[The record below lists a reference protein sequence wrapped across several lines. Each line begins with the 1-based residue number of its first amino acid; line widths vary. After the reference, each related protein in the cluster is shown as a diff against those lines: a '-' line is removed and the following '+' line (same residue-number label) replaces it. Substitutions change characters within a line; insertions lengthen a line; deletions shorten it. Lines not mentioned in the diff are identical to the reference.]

1 MKATGGITM
10 EESFTALPGAV
21 QEHLKSILPSSGL
34 PDTDESLAALAEVWV
49 KKRDMF
55 SRQVRSLDMIDA
67 DRYAVSEQGAALMLT
82 YSGSLVSLGTAPDNG
97 VRWVEY
103 ASIKLRKDVPDILKE
118 ASVKL
123 ADEVRKNGPVR
134 FEEGPIKST
143 SAVHTIAVFP
153 ADVPLAEQETR
164 IREATIFLTNGF
176 IKLNRTLSVAEEG
189 LPEQFTLKTIVSSLA
204 KRHGLTQ
211 KQTRE
216 LVEDYLLMLESGIL
230 LGESASLGRL
240 GRIRLHLRPAQKA
253 RVGRNPATGEELT
266 IKAKPA
272 VYVPKAT
279 FSKHLKDKAES
290 VETPTQD
297 DA

>member
-1 MKATGGITM
+1 M
-10 EESFTALPGAV
+10 EESFAALPEAV
-21 QEHLKSILPSSGL
+21 QEHLKGILPSSGL
-34 PDTDESLAALAEVWV
+34 PENDESLAALADVWV

-55 SRQVRSLDMIDA
+55 SRQVQSLDMVEA
-67 DRYAVSEQGAALMLT
+67 DRFAVSEQGAALMLT
-82 YSGSLVSLGTAPDNG
+82 YSGSLVSLGTAPQEEI
-97 VRWVEY
+97 RWVEY
-103 ASIKLRKDVPDILKE
+103 ASIKLRQDVPDILKE
-118 ASVKL
+118 ESVKL

-153 ADVPLAEQETR
+153 AEVPLAEQETR

-176 IKLNRTLSVAEEG
+176 IKLNRTLSVAQEG
-189 LPEQFTLKTIVSSLA
+189 MPEQFTLKTMVSTLA

-216 LVEDYLLMLESGIL
+216 LLEDYLLMLESGIL
-230 LGESASLGRL
+230 LGEAVSLGRL
-240 GRIRLHLRPAQKA
+240 GRLRLHLRPAQNA
-253 RVGRNPATGEELT
+253 RVGRNPATGEQMT

-279 FSKHLKDKAES
+279 FSKHLKDRAEA
-290 VETPTQD
+290 VETPPED
-297 DA
+297 EA